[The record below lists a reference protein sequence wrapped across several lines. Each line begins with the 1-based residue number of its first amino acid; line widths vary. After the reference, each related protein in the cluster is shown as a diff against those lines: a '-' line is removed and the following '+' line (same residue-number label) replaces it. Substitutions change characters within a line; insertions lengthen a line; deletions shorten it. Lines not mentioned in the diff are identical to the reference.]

1 MAYRT
6 PVQQTL
12 FPLSERHARPMPKR
26 EGWPELPPPP
36 PYMPKPR
43 AGEQPESDEWAAVPE

>member
-12 FPLSERHARPMPKR
+12 FPLYERRSRPVQR
-26 EGWPELPPPP
+26 RDGWPELPPPP
-36 PYMPKPR
+36 PFMPKPR
-43 AGEQPESDEWAAVPE
+43 QADQPESDDWAAVPE